1 MASLN
6 DDLQQLETA
15 MSRFFQAMKRPQRWA
30 RVLQRANLQL
40 DRPAAHILQTLN
52 SDEHPACRVQDLATQ
67 LGIEAPSVTRKTQEL
82 EQLGYLRR
90 RPDPR
95 DRRAV
100 DLTITPRGR
109 AIARR
114 LWAAQRESITQ
125 VLEDWPAKDRQRFVE
140 LFDRFSQD
148 IANEY
153 DKSITKTER
162 TAHGRRR

>member
-1 MASLN
+1 MPSLD

-40 DRPAAHILQTLN
+40 DRPAAHILQILSN
-52 SDEHPACRVQDLATQ
+52 EGHPNCRVQDLAGQ

-82 EQLGYLRR
+82 EALGYLRR

-100 DLTITPRGR
+100 DLSITPKGR
-109 AIARR
+109 AVARK
-114 LWAAQRESITQ
+114 LWQAQRESITQ
-125 VLEDWPAKDRQRFVE
+125 VLHDWPAKDRQQFVE
-140 LFDRFSQD
+140 LFDRFSHD
-148 IANEY
+148 IASEFE
-153 DKSITKTER
+153 KSTTKTEGM
-162 TAHGRRR
+162 ADGRHD

>member
-1 MASLN
+1 MSSLDN
-6 DDLQQLETA
+6 DLQQLETA

-40 DRPAAHILQTLN
+40 DRPAAHILQILS
-52 SDEHPACRVQDLATQ
+52 SDEHAACRVQDLASQ

-100 DLTITPRGR
+100 DLSITPRGR
-109 AIARR
+109 AVARK
-114 LWAAQRESITQ
+114 LWQAQRQSITQ
-125 VLEDWPAKDRQRFVE
+125 VLHDWPAKDRQRFVE

-148 IANEY
+148 IAEEF
-153 DKSITKTER
+153 DKTTKTER
-162 TAHGRRR
+162 TAHGRSRT